1 MTDSIASASARA
13 NMSEMG
19 KIIAVA
25 QHKGGTGKT
34 TTCINLGASLCDMG
48 KTVLV
53 VDLDPQ
59 ASLTVSLGINPLQ
72 VEKSIHQVLVDP
84 NVDMKDAILRRPTLN
99 FFVVP
104 SHLDLA
110 MAESE
115 LVGKI
120 GREKTLHKKLAPL
133 KEDFDYIFID
143 CPPTLGI
150 LVVNALAAADS
161 VLIPIQCEPLTFYGV
176 KHLLQ
181 IINLVREEVN
191 PALKIEGVLRT
202 MYDRRTKLSE
212 EVSDSIRQTFGDLV
226 FSTIIYRHVKFAEG
240 PVHEIPINFYASRS
254 AGADEYRSLAKEL
267 LTHETRKA

>member
-1 MTDSIASASARA
+1 MTDSTKSALART
-13 NMSEMG
+13 NRKEMA
-19 KIIAVA
+19 KIIAIA

-53 VDLDPQ
+53 IDLDPQ
-59 ASLTVSLGINPLQ
+59 ASLTLSMGINPLQ
-72 VEKSIHQVLVDP
+72 VEKSIYHVLVDP
-84 NVDMKDAILRRPTLN
+84 NVNMKDAVIRRPTLS

-104 SHLDLA
+104 SHIDLA

-115 LVGKI
+115 LAGKI
-120 GREKTLHKKLAPL
+120 GREKTLHKKLSPL

-150 LVVNALAAADS
+150 LAVNALAAADS

-212 EVSDSIRQTFGDLV
+212 EVSNSIEHAFGDLV

-240 PVHEIPINFYASRS
+240 PVHEMPINFYASRS
-254 AGADEYRSLAKEL
+254 AGAVEYRDLAKEL
-267 LTHETRKA
+267 LTHETQKA

>member
-1 MTDSIASASARA
+1 
-13 NMSEMG
+13 MG

-59 ASLTVSLGINPLQ
+59 ASFTLSMGINPLE
-72 VEKSIHQVLVDP
+72 VKNSIHQVMVDP
-84 NVDMKDAILRRPTLN
+84 TVDIKSTIIRRPTLN
-99 FFVVP
+99 FFLVP
-104 SHLDLA
+104 SNVDLA
-110 MAESE
+110 VAESE
-115 LVGKI
+115 LAGRI
-120 GREKTLHKKLAPL
+120 GREKALQKKLAPV
-133 KEDFDYIFID
+133 KDDFDYIFID

-150 LVVNALAAADS
+150 LVINALAAADS
-161 VLIPIQCEPLTFYGV
+161 VLIPMQCEPLTLYGV

-181 IINLVREEVN
+181 VINLIKEEVN
-191 PALKIEGVLRT
+191 PNLKIEGILRT
-202 MYDRRTKLSE
+202 MYDRRIKLSE
-212 EVSDSIRQTFGDLV
+212 EVSNSMQQTFGNLV

-240 PVHEIPINFYASRS
+240 PIHEMPINFYASKS

-267 LTHETRKA
+267 LNHETKKA

>member
-1 MTDSIASASARA
+1 
-13 NMSEMG
+13 MG

-59 ASLTVSLGINPLQ
+59 ASFTLSMGINPLQ
-72 VEKSIHQVLVDP
+72 VEKSIHRVLVDP
-84 NVDMKDAILRRPTLN
+84 NVDIKSTIIRRPNLN
-99 FFVVP
+99 FCIVP
-104 SHLDLA
+104 SHMDLA

-115 LVGKI
+115 LAGRI
-120 GREKTLHKKLAPL
+120 GREKALHKKLAPL

-150 LVVNALAAADS
+150 LVVNALTAADS
-161 VLIPIQCEPLTFYGV
+161 VLIPIQCEPLTLYGV

-181 IINLVREEVN
+181 IINLIREEVN

-212 EVSDSIRQTFGDLV
+212 EVSDSIQKTFGHLV

-240 PVHEIPINFYASRS
+240 PIHEMPINFYASRS
-254 AGADEYRSLAKEL
+254 LGADEYRNLAKEI
-267 LTHETRKA
+267 LTRETQKT

>member
-1 MTDSIASASARA
+1 
-13 NMSEMG
+13 MG

-53 VDLDPQ
+53 IDLDPQ
-59 ASLTVSLGINPLQ
+59 ASLTVSMGIDPLQ
-72 VEKSIHQVLVDP
+72 VEKSIHHVLVDP
-84 NVDMKDAILRRPTLN
+84 SVDMKDAMQRRPTLS

-115 LVGKI
+115 LAGKI
-120 GREKTLHKKLAPL
+120 GREKALHKKLSPL
-133 KEDFDYIFID
+133 KEQFDYIFID
-143 CPPTLGI
+143 CAPTLGI
-150 LVVNALAAADS
+150 LAINALAAADS

-181 IINLVREEVN
+181 IIDLVREEVN

-212 EVSDSIRQTFGDLV
+212 EVSSSILQTFGDLV
-226 FSTIIYRHVKFAEG
+226 FATIIYRHVKFAEG
-240 PVHEIPINFYASRS
+240 PVHEMPINFYATRS
-254 AGADEYRSLAKEL
+254 AGAVEYRNLAKEL
-267 LTHETRKA
+267 LTHEIQKA

>member
-1 MTDSIASASARA
+1 MTDSLASALAKADRG
-13 NMSEMG
+13 EMG

-53 VDLDPQ
+53 IDLDPQ
-59 ASLTVSLGINPLQ
+59 ASLTVSMGINPLQ

-84 NVDMKDAILRRPTLN
+84 NVAMKDAILKSATLN

-104 SHLDLA
+104 SHVDLA

-115 LVGKI
+115 MAGKI
-120 GREKTLHKKLAPL
+120 GRERALHKKLAPI
-133 KEDFDYIFID
+133 KEDFDYILID

-150 LVVNALAAADS
+150 LTVNALTAADS
-161 VLIPIQCEPLTFYGV
+161 VLMPIQCEPLTFYGV
-176 KHLLQ
+176 KHMLQ
-181 IINLVREEVN
+181 IINLIREEVN
-191 PALKIEGVLRT
+191 PTLKIEGVLRT

-212 EVSDSIRQTFGDLV
+212 EVSDSIKQTFGNLV
-226 FSTIIYRHVKFAEG
+226 FATIIYRHVKFAEG
-240 PVHEIPINFYASRS
+240 PVHEMPINFYASKS
-254 AGADEYRSLAKEL
+254 AGAVEYRDLAKEL
-267 LTHETRKA
+267 LTHENQKA

>member
-1 MTDSIASASARA
+1 
-13 NMSEMG
+13 MG

-34 TTCINLGASLCDMG
+34 TTCINLAGSLCDMG

-59 ASLTVSLGINPLQ
+59 ASLTVSLGINPSQ
-72 VEKSIHQVLVDP
+72 VEKSIYQVLVDP
-84 NVDMKDAILRRPTLN
+84 SVDIKDAILRRPTLN

-120 GREKTLHKKLAPL
+120 GREKALHKKLAPL
-133 KEDFDYIFID
+133 KQDFDYIFID

-202 MYDRRTKLSE
+202 MYDRRTKMSE
-212 EVSDSIRQTFGDLV
+212 EVSDSIQQTFGDLV

-240 PVHEIPINFYASRS
+240 PVHEIPINIYASRS
-254 AGADEYRSLAKEL
+254 AGADEYRNLAKEL
-267 LTHETRKA
+267 LTRETQKA

>member
-1 MTDSIASASARA
+1 
-13 NMSEMG
+13 MG

-48 KTVLV
+48 KTVLI

-59 ASLTVSLGINPLQ
+59 ASLTLSMGINPLQ

-84 NVDMKDAILRRPTLN
+84 NVDIKSTIIRRSNLN
-99 FFVVP
+99 FCIVP
-104 SHLDLA
+104 SHMDLA

-115 LVGKI
+115 LAGRI
-120 GREKTLHKKLAPL
+120 GREKALHKKLAPL

-150 LVVNALAAADS
+150 LVVNALTAADS
-161 VLIPIQCEPLTFYGV
+161 VLIPIQCEPLTLYGV

-181 IINLVREEVN
+181 IINLIREEVN
-191 PALKIEGVLRT
+191 PSLKIEGVLRT

-212 EVSDSIRQTFGDLV
+212 EVSASIQKTFGHLV
-226 FSTIIYRHVKFAEG
+226 FSTIIYRHIKFAEG
-240 PVHEIPINFYASRS
+240 PIHEMPINFYASRS
-254 AGADEYRSLAKEL
+254 LGADEYRNLAKEIL
-267 LTHETRKA
+267 AHETQKA

>member
-1 MTDSIASASARA
+1 
-13 NMSEMG
+13 MG

-72 VEKSIHQVLVDP
+72 VRKSIRQVLVDP
-84 NVDMKDAILRRPTLN
+84 SVDMKGAILRRPTLN

-104 SHLDLA
+104 SDLDLA
-110 MAESE
+110 MAESD

-120 GREKTLHKKLAPL
+120 GREKALHKKLAPL

-150 LVVNALAAADS
+150 IVVNALAAADS

-191 PALKIEGVLRT
+191 PALEIEGVLRT
-202 MYDRRTKLSE
+202 MYDRRTKLSG
-212 EVSDSIRQTFGDLV
+212 EVSDSIKQTFGALV

-254 AGADEYRSLAKEL
+254 TGADEYRNLAKEL

>member
-1 MTDSIASASARA
+1 
-13 NMSEMG
+13 MG

-84 NVDMKDAILRRPTLN
+84 SVDMKGAILRRPSLN
-99 FFVVP
+99 FLVVP
-104 SHLDLA
+104 SDLDLA
-110 MAESE
+110 MAESD

-120 GREKTLHKKLAPL
+120 GREKALHKKLAPL

-202 MYDRRTKLSE
+202 MYDRRTKLSG
-212 EVSDSIRQTFGDLV
+212 EVSDSIKQTFGALV

-254 AGADEYRSLAKEL
+254 DGADEYRNLAKEL

>member
-1 MTDSIASASARA
+1 
-13 NMSEMG
+13 MG

-59 ASLTVSLGINPLQ
+59 ASFTVSMGINPLQ

-84 NVDMKDAILRRPTLN
+84 NVDMKSTILRRPTLN
-99 FFVVP
+99 FSIVP
-104 SHLDLA
+104 SHVDLA

-115 LVGKI
+115 LAGRI
-120 GREKTLHKKLAPL
+120 GREKALHKKLVPL

-161 VLIPIQCEPLTFYGV
+161 ILIPIQCEPLTLYGV
-176 KHLLQ
+176 KNLLQ
-181 IINLVREEVN
+181 IINLIREDVN
-191 PALKIEGVLRT
+191 PSLKIEGVLRT

-212 EVSDSIRQTFGDLV
+212 EVSGNIQQTFGSLV
-226 FSTIIYRHVKFAEG
+226 FSTIIYRHIKFAEG
-240 PVHEIPINFYASRS
+240 PVHEMPINFYASRS
-254 AGADEYRSLAKEL
+254 LGAEEYRNLAKEI
-267 LTHETRKA
+267 LTRETQEA

>member
-1 MTDSIASASARA
+1 
-13 NMSEMG
+13 MG

-34 TTCINLGASLCDMG
+34 TTCLNLGASLCDMG

-59 ASLTVSLGINPLQ
+59 ASFTVSMGINPLQ
-72 VEKSIHQVLVDP
+72 VEKSIHQVLIDP
-84 NVDMKDAILRRPTLN
+84 NVDMKSTILRRPTLN
-99 FFVVP
+99 FFIVP
-104 SHLDLA
+104 SHVDLA

-115 LVGKI
+115 LAGRI
-120 GREKTLHKKLAPL
+120 GREKALYKKLAPV
-133 KEDFDYIFID
+133 KDDFDYIFID

-161 VLIPIQCEPLTFYGV
+161 VLIPIQCEPLTLYGV

-181 IINLVREEVN
+181 VINLIKEEVN

-212 EVSDSIRQTFGDLV
+212 EVSDSIQQTFGNLV
-226 FSTIIYRHVKFAEG
+226 FSTIIYRHIKFAEG
-240 PVHEIPINFYASRS
+240 PIHEMPINFYAAKSP
-254 AGADEYRSLAKEL
+254 GADEYRNLAKEM
-267 LTHETRKA
+267 LTHETQKA

>member
-1 MTDSIASASARA
+1 
-13 NMSEMG
+13 MG
-19 KIIAVA
+19 KIIAIA

-53 VDLDPQ
+53 IDLDPQ
-59 ASLTVSLGINPLQ
+59 ASFTVSMGINPLQ
-72 VEKSIHQVLVDP
+72 VDKSIHQILIDP
-84 NVDMKDAILRRPTLN
+84 NVEMKSAIIRRPTLN
-99 FFVVP
+99 FFIVP
-104 SHLDLA
+104 SHMDLA

-115 LVGKI
+115 LAGRI
-120 GREKTLHKKLAPL
+120 GREKVLQKKLAPL
-133 KEDFDYIFID
+133 KEDFDYILID

-161 VLIPIQCEPLTFYGV
+161 VLIPVQCEPLTLYGV

-181 IINLVREEVN
+181 IINLIKEEVN

-212 EVSDSIRQTFGDLV
+212 EVSNSIQQTFGKLV

-240 PVHEIPINFYASRS
+240 PVHEMPINFYASRS
-254 AGADEYRSLAKEL
+254 LGADEYRNLAKEL
-267 LTHETRKA
+267 LTHESQKA